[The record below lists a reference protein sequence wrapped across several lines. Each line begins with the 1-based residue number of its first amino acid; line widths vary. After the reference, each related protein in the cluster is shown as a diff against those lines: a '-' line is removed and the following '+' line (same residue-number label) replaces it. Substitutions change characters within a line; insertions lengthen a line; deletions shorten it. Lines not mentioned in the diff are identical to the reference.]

1 MESNSEQPKKGSYR
15 GKRGGRFPRGKGR
28 YQSGYKSNQN
38 YYQNLPYNP
47 NYSQLNQNRYYNNQ
61 YSPYMQQQLLY
72 RTEMYICSRYNYLI
86 DINIKN
92 ESLPEKLNSN
102 SKFYVIKSFSEE
114 DVHKS
119 IKYGVWSSSKNG
131 NLTLSNAFQTSHD
144 NGGEV
149 YLFFSCNGSGR
160 FVGVARMKTPCD
172 LNKSFELWTQD
183 GKWMGLFDVEWIYIK
198 DVPFKEF
205 KDIKIT
211 MKDGEIKPVS
221 NSRDT
226 QEIPFEQGKIMLERI
241 SKYQN
246 SNTIL
251 EHFEFYDMRQDNYEK
266 NIKGKNIIPIPN
278 QIQNQQGNQI
288 NNVINNQLNN
298 INNTN
303 NYDININNNNKIE
316 SNQNNIPNN
325 QVNNNVNK

>member
-1 MESNSEQPKKGSYR
+1 MEPNSEQPKRGQFQ
-15 GKRGGRFPRGKGR
+15 GKRGGRYPRGKKR
-28 YQSGYKSNQN
+28 YQGGYKTNQN
-38 YYQNLPYNP
+38 YYQNQPYNP
-47 NYSQLNQNRYYNNQ
+47 YFAQQNQSRYYNQ
-61 YSPYMQQQLLY
+61 YSPFMQQQLLY

-86 DINIKN
+86 DINMKN
-92 ESLPEKLNSN
+92 SALPEKLNEN
-102 SKFYVIKSFSEE
+102 SKFFVIKSFSEE

-131 NLTLSNAFQTSHD
+131 NLTLSNAFHASHEK
-144 NGGEV
+144 GGEV
-149 YLFFSCNGSGR
+149 YLFFSCNGSGKYI
-160 FVGVARMKTPCD
+160 GLARMKTPCD

-226 QEIPFEQGKIMLERI
+226 QEIPYEQGKIMVERI

-251 EHFEFYDMRQDNYEK
+251 EHFEFYDIRQDNYEK
-266 NIKGKNIIPIPN
+266 NIKGKINFTNPN

-288 NNVINNQLNN
+288 NNQINNV
-298 INNTN
+298 NTN
-303 NYDININNNNKIE
+303 NNEINNNKIGA
-316 SNQNNIPNN
+316 NQNNIPNN
-325 QVNNNVNK
+325 EVNTNINK

>member
-1 MESNSEQPKKGSYR
+1 MEPNSEQPKRGQFQ
-15 GKRGGRFPRGKGR
+15 GKRGGRYPRGKKR
-28 YQSGYKSNQN
+28 YQGGYKTNQN
-38 YYQNLPYNP
+38 YYQNQPYNP
-47 NYSQLNQNRYYNNQ
+47 YFSQQNQSRYYNQ
-61 YSPYMQQQLLY
+61 YSPFMQQQLLY

-86 DINIKN
+86 DINMKN
-92 ESLPEKLNSN
+92 SALPEKLNEN
-102 SKFYVIKSFSEE
+102 SKFFVIKSFSEE

-131 NLTLSNAFQTSHD
+131 NLTLSNAFHASHEK
-144 NGGEV
+144 GGEV
-149 YLFFSCNGSGR
+149 YLFFSCNGSGKYI
-160 FVGVARMKTPCD
+160 GLARMKTPCD

-183 GKWMGLFDVEWIYIK
+183 GKWMGLFDVEWIFIK

-226 QEIPFEQGKIMLERI
+226 QEIPFEQGKIMVERI

-251 EHFEFYDMRQDNYEK
+251 EHFEFYDIRQDNYEK
-266 NIKGKNIIPIPN
+266 NIKGKINFTNPN

-288 NNVINNQLNN
+288 NNQINNVNSNN
-298 INNTN
+298 NEI
-303 NYDININNNNKIE
+303 NNNKIGA
-316 SNQNNIPNN
+316 NQNNIPNN
-325 QVNNNVNK
+325 EVNTNINK